1 MTQSSISHQLEEL
14 GGKGEIVS
22 EPFKAQALANVTGKK
37 KKSGRQLE
45 STPTRRNSADSPLSR
60 TGNVVV
66 LG

>member
-37 KKSGRQLE
+37 KSGRQLE

-60 TGNVVV
+60 TGT
-66 LG
+66 